1 MVEKETIF
9 SIIKWTGFISYL
21 LTALWFVYCIII
33 LDYFQ
38 NIIGDP
44 DNTINRNQLI
54 FNISIYLFLTVA
66 TFLYWTYVFKNLDK
80 FSLTKGILIY
90 FLLSVVFNVSIW
102 AVNTYAFSDKKIEE
116 IST

>member
-1 MVEKETIF
+1 MVQKETIF
-9 SIIKWTGFISYL
+9 NILKWTGSVFYL

-44 DNTINRNQLI
+44 DNTMNRNQLI

-66 TFLYWTYVFKNLDK
+66 NFLYWRHVLKNDY
-80 FSLTKGILIY
+80 SLRNGILIY
-90 FLLSVVFNVSIW
+90 FIFSVIFNVSLW
-102 AVNTYAFSDKKIEE
+102 AINTYAFSNKKIEE